1 MNSAYSDGSFYASNT
16 RYNPFIAE
24 MSSTLSPGV
33 AVDFGCGIGTNLYNL
48 MYIGWDVYAI
58 DIEPLAVKKARE
70 ILPANHVHLSSIDEF
85 NLSVVPDIDLVLCN
99 YVFQHMAYCEI
110 ERFIQNV
117 SCKTKQSGHFI
128 LSFFE
133 HRGDVD
139 FEKVAS
145 CFIENGWQMLKEK
158 AWCREDLD
166 HGRPHTH
173 EGIESF
179 WQKTKLLSS

>member
-133 HRGDVD
+133 HRGDAD

-145 CFIENGWQMLKEK
+145 CFRKNGWQMLKEK
-158 AWCREDLD
+158 AWRREDLD
-166 HGRPHTH
+166 HGCPHTH

-179 WQKTKLLSS
+179 WEKTSLFSS